1 MPVAWHTPTPIQT
14 LELSNIGPGQFL
26 DGRPLGNS
34 WCCWRCSG
42 FWCWLNGSGQCW
54 IWAYRWLF
62 GCPSK
67 VERVQA
73 TLIGAKMFK
82 TSMRA
87 SKDVLGTDSGKANA
101 QKILN
106 QDRFFLSLQNKH
118 DELNW
123 MFTRLEAASPKSS
136 QENLQMIS
144 EFSSTK
150 YSS

>member
-1 MPVAWHTPTPIQT
+1 
-14 LELSNIGPGQFL
+14 
-26 DGRPLGNS
+26 
-34 WCCWRCSG
+34 
-42 FWCWLNGSGQCW
+42 
-54 IWAYRWLF
+54 
-62 GCPSK
+62 
-67 VERVQA
+67 
-73 TLIGAKMFK
+73 
-82 TSMRA
+82 MRA
-87 SKDVLGTDSGKANA
+87 SKDVLGNDSGKANA